1 MTTLHLHSIR
11 RKLKSL
17 HLTMEKFKNPSYS
30 TFLLASMPEILS
42 KADCTTPDEENGV
55 KALK

>member
-1 MTTLHLHSIR
+1 
-11 RKLKSL
+11 
-17 HLTMEKFKNPSYS
+17 MEQFKNPSYYS
-30 TFLLASMPEILS
+30 ILLLASMPEILS